1 MEMRHWQHQLIIRS
15 QINLNLYLSVKN
27 LTLLLCPFVT
37 KSVNLPKR
45 PSHTALVVDSS
56 PMAKVREETLQSDV
70 SDVHYYQNKQR
81 STSDK
86 LEDERINNTL
96 AAFESHGPS
105 NPREAWKLVKE
116 LSGKGKNV
124 VYIQGVDRLAMWK
137 DHFQT
142 LLSADQPS
150 DSSISIDP
158 VFDVHAEI
166 SIEGFSIAEVEKALK
181 VMKPGKAPGL
191 DGLTLDLW
199 KLPKVRR
206 ILRRFCVETFEGRR
220 PDEWGVSGIVP
231 VPKKGN
237 LTICD
242 NYRGISL
249 TQIAAKIYNRMILNR
264 IRPVIDN
271 LLRPGQNEFRQSR
284 STTSHILAFK
294 PPWRSG

>member
-1 MEMRHWQHQLIIRS
+1 M
-15 QINLNLYLSVKN
+15 
-27 LTLLLCPFVT
+27 
-37 KSVNLPKR
+37 
-45 PSHTALVVDSS
+45 
-56 PMAKVREETLQSDV
+56 
-70 SDVHYYQNKQR
+70 
-81 STSDK
+81 
-86 LEDERINNTL
+86 
-96 AAFESHGPS
+96 
-105 NPREAWKLVKE
+105 KE

-124 VYIQGVDRLAMWK
+124 VYIEGVDHLAMWK

-166 SIEGFSIAEVEKALK
+166 SIEAFSIAEVDKALK
-181 VMKPGKAPGL
+181 VMKPAKAPGL

-206 ILRRFCVETFEGRR
+206 ILRRFCVEMFEGRR
-220 PDEWGVSGIVP
+220 PDEWGGCFR
-231 VPKKGN
+231 KGN

-242 NYRGISL
+242 NYQGISL

-271 LLRPGQNEFRQSR
+271 FFRPGQNGSRQSR
-284 STTSHILAFK
+284 STTSHILALRRIVEEVLNHKKEAVLIFIDFK
-294 PPWRSG
+294 KLLIPSTGIRCSKSFLLMGFLPKL